1 MKRNTL
7 IAVSVDVLFLAFHN
21 VQLLDCRL
29 VLLNLSSLSSSDTVC
44 PDIRSVSNGI
54 VVGDENTEGSTRHI
68 TCDIGFV
75 SNSSIITCLNGTW
88 SGTDTCTPRKYR
100 KALDSEDVS
109 KTCLFRGR
117 EFNSYSFQLI
127 HIFIRPLMEL

>member
-7 IAVSVDVLFLAFHN
+7 IAVSVDALFLAFHK

-29 VLLNLSSLSSSDTVC
+29 VLLNLSSLFSSDTVC
-44 PDIRSVSNGI
+44 PDIRSVSNGD
-54 VVGDENTEGSTRHI
+54 VVGNEITEGSTRQI

-88 SGTDTCTPRKYR
+88 LGTDTCKPRKYR

-109 KTCLFRGR
+109 KTCLSGGR
-117 EFNSYSFQLI
+117 EFNCFSF
-127 HIFIRPLMEL
+127 